1 MKKVA
6 LFPYKH
12 WLTVAA
18 IGIAVVS
25 APGLQGQ
32 QNAPEAKPSVES
44 SQALAY
50 EAVSIH
56 KFVPTGG
63 SMYMSVK
70 NTPNGM
76 IVTHQ
81 PVKSLLSNAY
91 DVRYDQIL
99 GGPAWIDSDLYDVN
113 AKMDEESMAKLQKL
127 DPEKKDHA
135 RQQMLQ
141 AVLVERFKLKIHLET
156 RQLPIYALVVAK
168 GGVKLKESAPE
179 VISADTTNEP
189 DWKSGRGMM
198 RMNYTVAGAYTIN
211 AIGVKIDA
219 LVGQLAG
226 TLSAKVEDR
235 TELKGKYDF
244 ELRYSNENEQ
254 AMAPSP
260 SGTSS
265 AALSDS
271 TAPSLFE
278 AIQEQLGLKL
288 ESRKGTVEVIVID
301 HIERPSEN

>member
-1 MKKVA
+1 MKKLA
-6 LFPYKH
+6 SFPHFKQ
-12 WLTVAA
+12 WLMVAA
-18 IGIAVVS
+18 IGIATVS
-25 APGLQGQ
+25 APRLQGQ
-32 QNAPEAKPSVES
+32 QSAPEAKPSVETS
-44 SQALAY
+44 PALAY

-56 KFVPTGG
+56 KFVPDGG

-81 PVKSLLSNAY
+81 QVKSLLSNAY

-99 GGPAWIDSDLYDVN
+99 GGPAWIDSDMYDVN

-127 DPEKKDHA
+127 SPEEQEHT

-141 AVLVERFKLKIHLET
+141 AVLAERFKLVVHRET

-168 GGVKLKESAPE
+168 GGTKLKVSAPDD
-179 VISADTTNEP
+179 VSADPTKEP
-189 DWKSGRGMM
+189 DWKSGRGIM
-198 RMNYTVAGAYTIN
+198 RMNYSASAFTIS
-211 AIGVKIDA
+211 GLDVSIDR
-219 LVGQLAG
+219 LVWQLAS

-244 ELRYSNENEQ
+244 ELRYSNENER
-254 AMAPSP
+254 AMAPNP

-288 ESRKGTVEVIVID
+288 ESRKGPVEVIVID
-301 HIERPSEN
+301 HIEKPSEN